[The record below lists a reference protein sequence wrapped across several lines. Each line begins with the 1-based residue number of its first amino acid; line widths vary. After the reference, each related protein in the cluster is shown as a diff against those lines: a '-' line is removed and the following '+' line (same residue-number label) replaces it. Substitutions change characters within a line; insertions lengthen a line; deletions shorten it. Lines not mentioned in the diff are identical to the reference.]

1 MVHRTDVMFR
11 NIMELQRI
19 LEAISICDYNS
30 CIALEYKHKFRKII
44 ASELERNEWL
54 KSYFDDWG
62 NRCYLFFSEIPGYFN
77 VEKDTSW
84 INELQLDTDALQ
96 EMGCDYIFS
105 ALYIVNAEEIGLE
118 WMDDITF
125 DTEDSYYQIFI
136 YKVNGKVKK

>member
-1 MVHRTDVMFR
+1 MR
-11 NIMELQRI
+11 
-19 LEAISICDYNS
+19 
-30 CIALEYKHKFRKII
+30 
-44 ASELERNEWL
+44 
-54 KSYFDDWG
+54 SYFNDWG

-77 VEKDTSW
+77 IEKDISW
-84 INELQLDTDALQ
+84 INVLRLDTNALQ
-96 EMGCDYIFS
+96 DMCCDYIFS